1 MNTTYITY
9 SSTNPYQAQ
18 GNGLHRGRTRIAI
31 RSAYE
36 TAIEASERLMDD
48 CVRESDNYCI
58 ADDCSAVLK
67 LTSSVDVR
75 DANAYSSIMQHGDL
89 AYEHDGYIY
98 ESIAI
103 EDLSEDDAIIA
114 IRDGVLIADDLFDL
128 YAMYPALA
136 PVPVEDEE

>member
-18 GNGLHRGRTRIAI
+18 SNGLHRGRTRIAI
-31 RSAYE
+31 RSVYE
-36 TAIEASERLMDD
+36 TAIEASERLMDH

-58 ADDCSAVLK
+58 ADDCSAVIK

-75 DANAYSSIMQHGDL
+75 DASIMQHGDM

-103 EDLSEDDAIIA
+103 EDLTEDDAIIA

-136 PVPVEDEE
+136 PVEDEE

>member
-1 MNTTYITY
+1 MQTTYITY

-31 RSAYE
+31 RSVYE
-36 TAIEASERLMDD
+36 TATEASERLMDD

-58 ADDCSAVLK
+58 SDDCSAVLG
-67 LTSSVDVR
+67 
-75 DANAYSSIMQHGDL
+75 ANAYSSIMQHGDL

-103 EDLSEDDAIIA
+103 EDLTEDDAIIA
-114 IRDGVLIADDLFDL
+114 IRDGVLTSEDLFDL